1 MPSNEALN
9 LSRRFA
15 ARRSQCVRP
24 LEEQGLRSVS
34 GHSAMSADS
43 DRTQRTV
50 IEDLV
55 TPPLRPRPGISY
67 HDDDTTRT
75 PCSARPSSGGG
86 YSSGLFALRRL
97 PDPENTRAVQRTNA
111 LSSLSLGHDW
121 DAWLRDREFASTY
134 DTGIRDY
141 SSLSGADKLQFDRY
155 IGQGL
160 NIWEFAYYS
169 TDAGTMDKET
179 WEAWDRFFRSQL
191 GHDSWRLVWN
201 DISDAYGSGF
211 QVHVNEQLSNR

>member
-1 MPSNEALN
+1 MKLLAGP
-9 LSRRFA
+9 A
-15 ARRSQCVRP
+15 ADLMRVRP

-34 GHSAMSADS
+34 GHSAMSADR
-43 DRTQRTV
+43 DRTPRTV
-50 IEDLV
+50 IKDLV
-55 TPPLRPRPGISY
+55 SP
-67 HDDDTTRT
+67 H
-75 PCSARPSSGGG
+75 
-86 YSSGLFALRRL
+86 SGLVLGDRIMTMTRL
-97 PDPENTRAVQRTNA
+97 ERLAQLAQVVAAAAVVVSLLFVGSQIRENTRAVQRTNA

-169 TDAGTMDKET
+169 TNAGTMDKET
-179 WEAWDRFFRSQL
+179 WGAWDRFFRSQL

>member
-1 MPSNEALN
+1 MKLLAGP
-9 LSRRFA
+9 A
-15 ARRSQCVRP
+15 ADLMRVRP

-34 GHSAMSADS
+34 GHSAMSADR
-43 DRTQRTV
+43 DRTPRTV
-50 IEDLV
+50 IKDLV
-55 TPPLRPRPGISY
+55 SP
-67 HDDDTTRT
+67 H
-75 PCSARPSSGGG
+75 
-86 YSSGLFALRRL
+86 SGLVLGVRIMTMTRL
-97 PDPENTRAVQRTNA
+97 ERLAQLAQVVAAAAVVVSLLFVGSQIRENTRAVQRTNA

-169 TDAGTMDKET
+169 TNAGTMDKET
-179 WEAWDRFFRSQL
+179 WGAWDRFFRSQL

>member
-1 MPSNEALN
+1 MKLLAGP
-9 LSRRFA
+9 A
-15 ARRSQCVRP
+15 ADLMRVRP

-34 GHSAMSADS
+34 GHSAMSADR
-43 DRTQRTV
+43 DRTPRTV
-50 IEDLV
+50 IKDLV
-55 TPPLRPRPGISY
+55 SP
-67 HDDDTTRT
+67 H
-75 PCSARPSSGGG
+75 
-86 YSSGLFALRRL
+86 SGLVLGDRIMTMTRL
-97 PDPENTRAVQRTNA
+97 ERLAQLAQVVAAAAVVVSLLFVGSQIRENTRAVQRTNA

-141 SSLSGADKLQFDRY
+141 SSLSGTDKLQFDRY

-160 NIWEFAYYS
+160 NIWEFAFYS
-169 TDAGTMDKET
+169 TNAGTMDKET
-179 WEAWDRFFRSQL
+179 WGAWDRFFRSQL